1 MKWRRTADP
10 LFLTL
15 FERSARFTVDAAD
28 ALVTLFDGEITTATF
43 ADLDAIEHR
52 ADANTH
58 DLLSRLEKGHT
69 PPLPADICRRIALDL
84 DEIVDA
90 AEGAAELAVLSG
102 VREATPIAR
111 EMAGVLSRASREIL
125 SLASYIG
132 GGTGYRPYVA
142 RIHEL
147 EGEGDALWEAGYRSL
162 FTGELN
168 PLDALRWKDIY
179 ELLEA
184 GIDGCETTA
193 KVIGR
198 ALGRE

>member
-15 FERSARFTVDAAD
+15 FQRSAQFTVDAAD
-28 ALVTLFDGEITTATF
+28 ALVALFAGEISAETF
-43 ADLDAIEHR
+43 AALDAIEHR

-58 DLLSRLEKGHT
+58 DMLSRLEKGDI
-69 PPLPADICRRIALDL
+69 PPLPAAISRQVALDI

-111 EMAGVLSRASREIL
+111 EMAAVLARTTRELL
-125 SLASYIG
+125 SLTAYIG

-162 FTGELN
+162 FSGEVD

-184 GIDGCETTA
+184 AIDGCESTA
-193 KVIGR
+193 KAIER

>member
-1 MKWRRTADP
+1 MKWRRTPDP

-15 FERSARFTVDAAD
+15 FQRSAQFTVDAAD
-28 ALVTLFDGEITTATF
+28 ALVLLFDGEITPETF
-43 ADLDAIEHR
+43 ADLDVIEHR

-58 DLLSRLEKGHT
+58 DLLNRLEKGNI
-69 PPLPADICRRIALDL
+69 PPLPPETSRQIALDI

-111 EMAGVLSRASREIL
+111 DMAAVLARTTRELL
-125 SLASYIG
+125 SLVGYLD
-132 GGTGYRPYVA
+132 GGTGYRPYIA
-142 RIHEL
+142 RIHDL
-147 EGEGDALWEAGYRSL
+147 EGEGDVLWEAAYRSL
-162 FTGELN
+162 FSGEVE

-179 ELLEA
+179 ALLEDA
-184 GIDGCETTA
+184 IDGCESTA
-193 KVIGR
+193 KAIGR